1 MEIHRFFLCLNCKKR
16 FDVEKKYALSYNTT
30 VNFFYYIYKKGGV
43 LMRKELEHWLNQ
55 KGLDDAL
62 RDELESMSEE
72 ALEEAFYKPLSF
84 GTGGMRGIL
93 GAGINRMNKYTLRK
107 AAYGFGKYLIKTYPD
122 AKERGVT
129 IAYDNR
135 HQSDA
140 FAKVCVEVLA
150 AFGIPSYLFENLRPT
165 PLLSYAVRSKNAC
178 GGIMVTASHN
188 PPNYNGF
195 KIYDEDGCQLIPK
208 EADKVVEYV
217 NQVDDLFTI
226 ESMPFDMV
234 KEKGLVTFL
243 DRNMDTE
250 YLNNVAEVQL
260 NNDLK
265 KTVKIVFTPLHGA
278 SREIGLRSLV
288 ENGFEVIPVEE
299 QMVTDANFST
309 VKSPNPEDP
318 KAFEHAVKYGLKH
331 QADVLIATDPD
342 GDRLGVAVYHN
353 KAYHYLTGNQTGAI
367 FIEYLLSNL
376 KDQGK
381 LPQKGIIYNT
391 IVTSDFGASI
401 ARTYGVKTE
410 STLTG
415 FKFIGEQMKAI
426 ENTQTEFLM
435 GYEESYGY
443 VIKDFVRDKDSI
455 QAMLLVSEI
464 ANVLKR
470 QGKTLIDY
478 LNELYEK
485 YGAYREDLVN
495 IVLEGK
501 AGEEKIQTIMDHF
514 RTIELNQ
521 FVGLNRHYKEDY
533 LSLVRTLEDGNHE
546 VMNYPQSNVIKFIYE
561 SNTWFVLRPS
571 GTEPKLK
578 IYIAVKSDSIE
589 QADQRIAMIKETLL
603 NIIDTL
609 LENNE
614 EVKK

>member
-1 MEIHRFFLCLNCKKR
+1 
-16 FDVEKKYALSYNTT
+16 
-30 VNFFYYIYKKGGV
+30 
-43 LMRKELEHWLNQ
+43 MRKELEHWLNQ
-55 KGLDDAL
+55 KDLDDAL

-107 AAYGFGKYLIKTYPD
+107 AAYGFGRYLSETYPD
-122 AKERGVT
+122 AKERGVA

-135 HQSDA
+135 HQSDV

-150 AFGIPSYLFENLRPT
+150 AFKIPSFLFENLRPT

-208 EADKVVEYV
+208 EADKVIEYV
-217 NQVDDLFTI
+217 NQVEDLFAI
-226 ESMPFDMV
+226 ETVSFDTA
-234 KEKGLVTFL
+234 KEQGYVTFL
-243 DRNMDTE
+243 DRTMDTE
-250 YLNNVAEVQL
+250 YLQRVAEVQCQK
-260 NNDLK
+260 DLK
-265 KTVKIVFTPLHGA
+265 KIVKVVFTPLHGA

-288 ENGFEVIPVEE
+288 ENGYEVIPVEE
-299 QMVTDANFST
+299 QMVADANFTT

-318 KAFEHAVKYGLKH
+318 KAFEYALKYGQKH
-331 QADVLIATDPD
+331 QADILIATDPD
-342 GDRLGVAVYHN
+342 GDRLGVAVYHQ
-353 KAYHYLTGNQTGAI
+353 KDYHFLTGNQTGAI
-367 FIEYLLSNL
+367 FIAYLLSSL
-376 KDQGK
+376 KEQNK
-381 LPQKGIIYNT
+381 LPEQGVIYNT

-401 ARTYGVKTE
+401 AKTYGVRTE

-426 ENTQTEFLM
+426 EATPEQFLM

-455 QAMLLVSEI
+455 QAMLLIADI
-464 ANVLKR
+464 ANALKH
-470 QGKTLIDY
+470 QSKTLIDY
-478 LNELYEK
+478 LNELYES
-485 YGAYREDLVN
+485 YGAYREDLIN

-501 AGEEKIQTIMDHF
+501 VGEAKIHRIMDYF
-514 RTIELNQ
+514 RTLEMGHCD
-521 FVGLNRHYKEDY
+521 GLKLAAKEDY
-533 LSLVRTLEDGNHE
+533 QSLIRTLPDGIQE
-546 VMNYPQSNVIKFIYE
+546 RMEYPPSNVLKFIYE

-578 IYIAVKSDSIE
+578 IYIAVKSTTIE
-589 QADQRIAMIKETLL
+589 AADQRINTIKETLL
-603 NIIDTL
+603 KIIETIP
-609 LENNE
+609 EKNE